1 MSSRALTHHQLI
13 RMAFVRLLTGVV
25 VLLAMLFLP
34 AGTLAFW
41 EAWVYLA
48 VLLVPV
54 MFVGAYLLRND
65 PALLERR
72 MRMKEREPAQGLVVR
87 LASLC
92 LLLAMLLPGFDHRW
106 GWSHVPF
113 AVVVSADALVLLGYG
128 LVFLVFR
135 ENSYASRIIEVE
147 QDQHV
152 ITSGPYAIVRHPM
165 YAGVMVMYL
174 LTPLALGSWWAVI
187 PALPLV
193 PILIARISNE
203 EHVLATRLEG
213 YVAYM
218 RTTRSRLIPGVW

>member
-1 MSSRALTHHQLI
+1 MSSRALTQHQLI
-13 RMAFVRLLTGVV
+13 RMALVRLLTGVV
-25 VLLAMLFLP
+25 ALLTMLFVP
-34 AGTLAFW
+34 AGTLVFW

-106 GWSHVPF
+106 GWSHVPV

-147 QDQHV
+147 QGQHV

-165 YAGVMVMYL
+165 YAGVIVMYL

-187 PALPLV
+187 PSLPLV
-193 PILIARISNE
+193 PILIARIRNE
-203 EHVLATRLEG
+203 ERVLATRLEG